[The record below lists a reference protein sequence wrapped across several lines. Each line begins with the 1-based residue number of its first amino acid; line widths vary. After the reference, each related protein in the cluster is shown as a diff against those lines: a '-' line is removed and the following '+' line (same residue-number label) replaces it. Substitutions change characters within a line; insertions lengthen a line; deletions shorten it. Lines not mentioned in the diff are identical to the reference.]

1 MSHLLAIEKLPVH
14 ASSYDLWEFLRRDGL
29 EPTIL
34 ALTDE
39 RVSERMQLFLE
50 FPDDVERARAHELLR
65 VRGAVS
71 RIPSAH
77 SLRKAG

>member
-14 ASSYDLWEFLRRDGL
+14 ACSYDLWEFLRRDGL

-34 ALTDE
+34 ALSDE
-39 RVSERMQLFLE
+39 RAAERIQLFLE
-50 FPDDVERARAHELLR
+50 FSHDSERARAHELLR

-77 SLRKAG
+77 ALRKAG